1 MKRVVSAAVAAFAVI
16 ATANASIAAD
26 LGRRPAQMPVKAPVM
41 YSPAYNWSGFYVG
54 INGGGGFGNSSWDST
69 GGFDVSGGLVGGTIG
84 YNYQSGPAVFGVEGD
99 IAWSNIRGSTTTL
112 CALGCET
119 RNHWLGTARAR
130 LGYAWDRFLP
140 YVTGGAAFG
149 DVEANTPGFPGAN
162 STRVGWTAGGG
173 VEYAITNNLSAKAE
187 YLYVDLG
194 SFNCGISC
202 GLLASDNVSFN
213 SHVVRG
219 GLNWKF

>member
-1 MKRVVSAAVAAFAVI
+1 
-16 ATANASIAAD
+16 
-26 LGRRPAQMPVKAPVM
+26 MPVKAPVM
-41 YSPAYNWSGFYVG
+41 YAPAHNWSGFYVG
-54 INGGGGFGNSSWDST
+54 INGGGGFGRSSWDST

-99 IAWSNIRGSTTTL
+99 AAWSNIRGSTTTL

-119 RNHWLGTARAR
+119 RNTWLGTARAR
-130 LGYAWDRFLP
+130 LGYSWDRFLP

-149 DVEANTPGFPGAN
+149 EVKANTPGFAGAS
-162 STRVGWTAGGG
+162 STQVGWAAGAG
-173 VEYAITNNLSAKAE
+173 VEYAITNNLSVKAE

-194 SFNCGISC
+194 SFNCGVNC
-202 GLLASDNVSFN
+202 GGGLATDNVKFDL
-213 SHVVRG
+213 HVVRG

>member
-1 MKRVVSAAVAAFAVI
+1 
-16 ATANASIAAD
+16 
-26 LGRRPAQMPVKAPVM
+26 MPVKAPVM
-41 YSPAYNWSGFYVG
+41 YAPAHNWSGFYVG
-54 INGGGGFGNSSWDST
+54 INGGGGFGRSSWDST

-99 IAWSNIRGSTTTL
+99 AAWSNIRGSTTTL

-119 RNHWLGTARAR
+119 RNTWLGTARAR
-130 LGYAWDRFLP
+130 LGYSWDRFLP

-149 DVEANTPGFPGAN
+149 EVKANTPGFAGAS
-162 STRVGWTAGGG
+162 STQVGWAAGAG
-173 VEYAITNNLSAKAE
+173 VEYAITNNLSVKAE

-194 SFNCGISC
+194 SFNCGVNC
-202 GLLASDNVSFN
+202 GGGLATDNVKFD